1 MCYQPAQVLRVL
13 EAVTSAHRVSEPPL
27 YPFNIVFMIAN
38 ITWMEKKKKKKG
50 RGLGSAS
57 KFNWNSNWLTKAG
70 NHVPYE
76 NESIWCMRVCACLF
90 SLPAEARGAS
100 MGNMCPG
107 CQKEALLSCKINRR
121 WGLPMLITAMFYF
134 SLTQK
139 VQEAQVWELHLAC
152 SLPTWKKSGV
162 FPLLILSESLEV
174 DTQETVFPLQ
184 ISTKMS
190 CYCNKPLDSA
200 APLHRLVYK

>member
-1 MCYQPAQVLRVL
+1 MLPV
-13 EAVTSAHRVSEPPL
+13 SAGFTGTRGSNFCALSIRTATLSVQHHFYDSQHYL
-27 YPFNIVFMIAN
+27 NG
-38 ITWMEKKKKKKG
+38 KKKKKKG

-139 VQEAQVWELHLAC
+139 VQEAQV
-152 SLPTWKKSGV
+152 
-162 FPLLILSESLEV
+162 
-174 DTQETVFPLQ
+174 
-184 ISTKMS
+184 
-190 CYCNKPLDSA
+190 
-200 APLHRLVYK
+200 